1 MIAGIGVD
9 ICEISRIKR
18 ALKSE
23 HFRTKIYTPDEIAYC
38 EAKGA
43 KKFESYSAGF
53 AAREAF
59 CKASGIPLMFVMDA
73 NNFSLIRE
81 NGKPSIK
88 LSRKLEGFND
98 SLNGKIFL
106 SVSHDGDYVC
116 AMVVI
121 ESEEKHYG
129 N

>member
-1 MIAGIGVD
+1 MITGIGVD

-18 ALKSE
+18 ALQSE
-23 HFRTKIYTPDEIAYC
+23 HFRQKIYTPEEIAYC
-38 EAKGA
+38 EAKGT
-43 KKFESYSAGF
+43 KKFESYASGF

-73 NNFSLIRE
+73 NNFSLIRD

-88 LSRKLEGFND
+88 LSGKLEAFNE
-98 SLNGKIFL
+98 SLNGKIFV